1 LESHDDDEGRIGVP
15 EHPLTGSP
23 GRLRYWRAA
32 GLPAFRATM
41 IVAVAA
47 LVASCAAVPSPVSH
61 KPHGKEYFS
70 ERQYGPAS
78 PRIIVNGEV
87 PKGGGRAMVGAPYR
101 VAGKTYI
108 PRDNPRYSAIGLA
121 SWYGSAFHGRLTAN
135 GEVYDVNGLTA
146 AHPTLPL
153 PSYARVTNLQNG
165 RSLIVRVNDRGP
177 FAADR
182 IIDLSS
188 RVADI
193 LDVKNEGT
201 AKVKVD
207 YVGPAQMDG
216 LDQKMLLASYREPGG
231 FYKRERAVPQDSV
244 MVAAAPP
251 LPRPRRLDIPAPRDD
266 SLDGRLMAPAYAPSP
281 GIDDPLAPLIMRAS
295 LATSYASDI
304 ELTDAQHAAAS
315 LAMGGKGPGLNA
327 GQGRAPT
334 PKLLIY
340 AGQTS
345 QAPVPHAIVQL
356 GSFSDPR
363 NAERL
368 VADFSQFGTVQSL
381 PQAVGA
387 RSFSVVRVVLADSVS
402 PASVLAAAE
411 RSGLSGAFVICR

>member
-1 LESHDDDEGRIGVP
+1 
-15 EHPLTGSP
+15 
-23 GRLRYWRAA
+23 
-32 GLPAFRATM
+32 M
-41 IVAVAA
+41 I
-47 LVASCAAVPSPVSH
+47 
-61 KPHGKEYFS
+61 
-70 ERQYGPAS
+70 
-78 PRIIVNGEV
+78 
-87 PKGGGRAMVGAPYR
+87 GAPYR

-108 PRDNPRYSAIGLA
+108 PRDNPRYSAIGQA

-165 RSLIVRVNDRGP
+165 RSIVVRVNDRGP

-207 YVGPAQMDG
+207 YVGPARMDG

-231 FYKRERAVPQDSV
+231 FYKPDRAMPQDSV

-251 LPRPRRLDIPAPRDD
+251 MPRPRRLQEMPALPDN
-266 SLDGRLMAPAYAPSP
+266 SLDGRLLAPAYAPNP
-281 GIDDPLAPLIMRAS
+281 GTDDPLGPLIMRAS
-295 LATSYASDI
+295 MATSYASEI
-304 ELTDAQHAAAS
+304 ELTGAQYAAAE
-315 LAMGGKGPGLNA
+315 LAMGSGSGAMHHA
-327 GQGRAPT
+327 GEGRAP
-334 PKLLIY
+334 KLLTY
-340 AGQTS
+340 DGRASWTS
-345 QAPVPHAIVQL
+345 ASPTVVQL

-368 VADFSQFGTVQSL
+368 IADFGRFGTVQSL
-381 PQAVGA
+381 QQTVGD
-387 RSFSVVRVVLADSVS
+387 RSFSVVRVLLADSVS
-402 PASVLAAAE
+402 PASVIAAAD
-411 RSGLSGAFVICR
+411 RSGLSGAFVLSR

>member
-1 LESHDDDEGRIGVP
+1 LESHDDEGRIGVP
-15 EHPLTGSP
+15 ENPLAGLS
-23 GRLRYWRAA
+23 GRLRYWRVAS
-32 GLPAFRATM
+32 LPALRAM
-41 IVAVAA
+41 AAVAVAT
-47 LVASCAAVPSPVSH
+47 LVASCAAVPSPMTH
-61 KPHGKEYFS
+61 RQHGKEYFS
-70 ERQYGPAS
+70 ERQYGAAS
-78 PRIIVNGEV
+78 PRVVVNGQV

-101 VAGKTYI
+101 VDGKTYI

-121 SWYGSAFHGRLTAN
+121 SWYGAAFHGRLTAN

-231 FYKRERAVPQDSV
+231 FYKRERAIPQDSV

-251 LPRPRRLDIPAPRDD
+251 MPRPRRLPDMPVQRDD
-266 SLDGRLMAPAYAPSP
+266 SLDGQLLAPAYAPDP

-304 ELTDAQHAAAS
+304 QLTGAQHAAAA
-315 LAMGGKGPGLNA
+315 LAMGGADGAFQGGKSGTAAQPRLLTYGGP
-327 GQGRAPT
+327 
-334 PKLLIY
+334 
-340 AGQTS
+340 TS
-345 QAPVPHAIVQL
+345 QAVVQL
-356 GSFSDPR
+356 GSFSDPQ

-368 VADFSQFGTVQSL
+368 ASDFSHFGAVQSL
-381 PQAVGA
+381 QQTVGG
-387 RSFSVVRVVLADSVS
+387 RSFTVVRVVLAGSIS
-402 PASVLAAAE
+402 PASVIAAAARE
-411 RSGLSGAFVICR
+411 GLSGAFVIGR

>member
-1 LESHDDDEGRIGVP
+1 LKFHDEEGRIGVP
-15 EHPLTGSP
+15 RNPVAGLT
-23 GRLRYWRAA
+23 GRLRYCRA
-32 GLPAFRATM
+32 GGMPSFRMAV
-41 IVAVAA
+41 IVALAA
-47 LVASCAAVPSPVSH
+47 LVASCAAVPSPTVR
-61 KPHGKEYFS
+61 KHGKEYFS
-70 ERQYGPAS
+70 ERQYGAAS
-78 PRIIVNGEV
+78 PRVVVNGNV
-87 PKGGGRAMVGAPYR
+87 PKGGGRAMIGAPYR

-108 PRDNPRYSAIGLA
+108 PRDNPRYSAIGQA

-165 RSLIVRVNDRGP
+165 RSMIVRVNDRGP

-207 YVGPAQMDG
+207 YVGPARMDG

-231 FYKRERAVPQDSV
+231 FYKPDRAMPQDSV

-251 LPRPRRLDIPAPRDD
+251 MPRPRRLQEMPALPNDG
-266 SLDGRLMAPAYAPSP
+266 LDGQLLAPAYAPSP
-281 GIDDPLAPLIMRAS
+281 GTDDPLGPLIMRAS
-295 LATSYASDI
+295 MATSYASGI
-304 ELTDAQHAAAS
+304 QLTPAQHAAEA
-315 LAMGGKGPGLNA
+315 LAMGGNGGADPGA
-327 GQGRAPT
+327 AGRAPM
-334 PKLLIY
+334 PMLLTY
-340 AGQTS
+340 RGPASQT
-345 QAPVPHAIVQL
+345 IVQL

-368 VADFSQFGTVQSL
+368 VADFGRFGAVQSVEET
-381 PQAVGA
+381 VGN
-387 RSFSVVRVVLADSVS
+387 RSFSVVRVLLANSVS
-402 PASVLAAAE
+402 PASVIAAAG
-411 RSGLSGAFVICR
+411 RRGLSGAFVLSR

>member
-1 LESHDDDEGRIGVP
+1 LKFHDEEGRIGAP
-15 EHPLTGSP
+15 RNPLGGLT
-23 GRLRYWRAA
+23 GRLRHWRTGGTPTARVAA
-32 GLPAFRATM
+32 
-41 IVAVAA
+41 IVALAA
-47 LVASCAAVPSPVSH
+47 LVASCAAVPSPTVR
-61 KPHGKEYFS
+61 KHGKEYFS
-70 ERQYGPAS
+70 ERQYGAAS
-78 PRIIVNGEV
+78 PRVVVNGNV
-87 PKGGGRAMVGAPYR
+87 PKGGGRAMIGAPYR

-108 PRDNPRYSAIGLA
+108 PRDNPRYSAIGQA

-165 RSLIVRVNDRGP
+165 RSMIVRVNDRGP

-207 YVGPAQMDG
+207 YVGPARMDG

-231 FYKRERAVPQDSV
+231 FYKPDRAMPQDSV

-251 LPRPRRLDIPAPRDD
+251 MPRPRRLQEMPALPNDG
-266 SLDGRLMAPAYAPSP
+266 LDGQLLAPAYAPSP
-281 GIDDPLAPLIMRAS
+281 GTDDPLGPLIMRAS
-295 LATSYASDI
+295 MATSYASGI
-304 ELTDAQHAAAS
+304 QLTPAQHAAEA
-315 LAMGGKGPGLNA
+315 LAMGGNGGADPGA
-327 GQGRAPT
+327 AGRAPM
-334 PKLLIY
+334 PMLLTY
-340 AGQTS
+340 RGPASQT
-345 QAPVPHAIVQL
+345 IVQL

-368 VADFSQFGTVQSL
+368 VADFGRFGAVQSVEET
-381 PQAVGA
+381 VGN
-387 RSFSVVRVVLADSVS
+387 RSFSVVRVLLANSVS
-402 PASVLAAAE
+402 PASVIAAAG
-411 RSGLSGAFVICR
+411 RRGLSGAFVLSR